1 MTRFFPKSC
10 QHCGGDLQFIPAF
23 ASEPDDRF
31 KCFQCSRASCREP
44 KDAAKLRAL
53 HPRYSQMLDRRKVVS
68 A

>member
-23 ASEPDDRF
+23 ASEPDDRLV
-31 KCFQCSRASCREP
+31 CFQCSRAISRLP

-53 HPRYSQMLDRRKVVS
+53 RPGYTVMLERRKAVG